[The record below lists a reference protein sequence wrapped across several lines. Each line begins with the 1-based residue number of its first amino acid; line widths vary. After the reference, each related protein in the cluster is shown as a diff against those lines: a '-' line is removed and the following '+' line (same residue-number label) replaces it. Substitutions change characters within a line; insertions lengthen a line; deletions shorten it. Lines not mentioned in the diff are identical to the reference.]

1 MKVLGDY
8 ALFIEFIDKYAGRH
22 FENINPLDP
31 LLIKMEQ
38 MMEKNNQFFYVI
50 DFTRLSVIYSSKR
63 SLQMLGLKP
72 EEVNPRN
79 IFIKT
84 HPDELKRHGISTSK
98 GIKKAN
104 EIFADNDKDY
114 LVMSTNHRFLTNQG
128 KYQNQ
133 MIQAYVFKTMNPDKN
148 VYGINVH
155 TDISWFNKKIYGF
168 NNYIGLDLS
177 YFRFPDE
184 ELIMEGCVFSK
195 REFEILKL
203 IKEGYSTDEI
213 AKRLFVSSFTIET
226 HRRNILK
233 KSKTSNT
240 KDLIIELMDKGV
252 L

>member
-1 MKVLGDY
+1 MEVSNDY
-8 ALFIEFIDKYAGRH
+8 ALFFKFIEKYAGQC
-22 FENINPLDP
+22 FENIDPIDP
-31 LLIKMEQ
+31 LMVRMEQ
-38 MMEKNNQFFYVI
+38 MMERNNQFFYVI
-50 DFTRLSVIYSSKR
+50 DFTLLRVIYSSMR
-63 SLQMLGLKP
+63 SLQMMGLKP

-79 IFIKT
+79 LFIKT
-84 HPDELKRHGISTSK
+84 HPDELKRHGISAAK

-104 EIFADNDKDY
+104 EVFADMDKDY
-114 LVMSTNHRFLTNQG
+114 LIMSTNHRFLNNQG

-133 MIQAYVFKTMNPDKN
+133 MIQVYGFKIMNPDKN

-168 NNYIGLDLS
+168 NNYFGKDLS
-177 YFRFPDE
+177 HFRFPDE

-203 IKEGYSTDEI
+203 IKEGYRTDEM
-213 AKRLFVSSFTIET
+213 AERLFVSPHTVET

-233 KSKTSNT
+233 KSNITNT
-240 KDLIIELMDKGV
+240 KDLIIDLMEKGV